1 MCCSYPFNRFDST
14 NRTFYTL
21 TCAALDHLVTMSPS
35 SPDILG
41 LLEEVLAEEVC
52 QKQAPATPDKSKYKV
67 QAADEEEGS
76 LSVADY
82 HQKMTQNTQ
91 DKIEKDGLKHEDT
104 EKAPLVQEV
113 TEAVKKRLISK
124 QVEDRTAEKCEIIGK
139 RWEEERGKLIEKLE
153 LHKGEAMQCEDAI
166 EQVSLAS
173 AELGDLIEQL
183 EDSIKDLSSKLAE
196 KNDLIKERK
205 DDIEELYDDLH
216 DKHDLTMRL
225 EEAIDGI
232 RHELSDLRD
241 ERKKCQDSVE
251 EVSSDDLAE
260 LDYRIEEGDL
270 IEEYQDDIEGY
281 EDEIGDVVDLMEQH
295 KACVEELSSE
305 SAKLFSQIKVY
316 EVKLSQYK
324 YEKWTRDEHEKR
336 LQEAKGFFEQ
346 LQKKIDD
353 MITNREL
360 EVGEE
365 IREAYRLAKE
375 EVERSAN

>member
-1 MCCSYPFNRFDST
+1 
-14 NRTFYTL
+14 
-21 TCAALDHLVTMSPS
+21 MSPS

-41 LLEEVLAEEVC
+41 LLEEALAEEVC
-52 QKQAPATPDKSKYKV
+52 QKQAPGSPDKSKYKV

-82 HQKMTQNTQ
+82 HQNMTQITQ
-91 DKIEKDGLKHEDT
+91 DKIEKGGLKHEET

-153 LHKGEAMQCEDAI
+153 LHKGEAMHCEDAI
-166 EQVSLAS
+166 GQGSLAS
-173 AELGDLIEQL
+173 AELGDLIEQS

-205 DDIEELYDDLH
+205 DDIEELDDDLH

-225 EEAIDGI
+225 EAAIDGI
-232 RHELSDLRD
+232 RHELSDLHD

-251 EVSSDDLAE
+251 EVSSDNLAE
-260 LDYRIEEGDL
+260 LDYRIEEGEDL

-281 EDEIGDVVDLMEQH
+281 EDEIRDVVDLMVEH
-295 KACVEELSSE
+295 EACVKELSSE
-305 SAKLFSQIKVY
+305 SAKLDSQIKVY
-316 EVKLSQYK
+316 EVKLSQYR
-324 YEKWTRDEHEKR
+324 YEKWMRDEHKKR

-346 LQKKIDD
+346 LQKKAGD